1 MTLPK
6 GFAGS
11 FDDQVSSSL
20 DLNQLLIHS
29 PASTYFMRVQG
40 DGLISEGADDG
51 DIVIVDRALQ
61 PSDGDLVIAVLGG
74 ELSLKQLHINKSARS
89 LTSRSGSEVILI
101 DDETD
106 IEFWGVVTTSIKQFR
121 PIK

>member
-1 MTLPK
+1 MALPK

-20 DLNQLLIHS
+20 DLNQLLVHS
-29 PASTYFMRVQG
+29 PASTYFMRVHG
-40 DGLISEGADDG
+40 EGLISEGSDDG

-61 PSDGDLVIAVLGG
+61 PSDGDLVVAVLGG

-89 LTSRSGSEVILI
+89 LSSRSGSEII
-101 DDETD
+101 PINDETD
-106 IEFWGVVTTSIKQFR
+106 IEFWGVVTASIKQFR
-121 PIK
+121 SDK